1 MTIGTPQSGRGGM
14 LVAEIFIVACVLLIV
29 GISGWLLWSVMS

>member
-14 LVAEIFIVACVLLIV
+14 LLVEIFIVASALLIV
-29 GISGWLLWSVMS
+29 GIGGWLLWSVMS

>member
-14 LVAEIFIVACVLLIV
+14 LLVEIFIVVCVLLIV
-29 GISGWLLWSVMS
+29 GIGGLLLWSALS